1 MLAVINVLGSMLM
14 LFSVTYLL
22 PIATSLI
29 YRDGML
35 LDFVYAALISIA
47 AGGVMVGV
55 TQRHK
60 RELRSR
66 DGFLL
71 VTLAWVFMSAIATVP
86 LMIALPGLSF
96 TDAFFETM
104 SGLSTTGATV
114 LTGLDSMA
122 ESLNMWRASLHWFG
136 GMGIIVL
143 AVAILPLL
151 GVGGM
156 QLYKAETPGPV
167 KNEKLTPRITQTAK
181 ALWVVYLLITVL
193 GVLALK
199 LAGMNWFDAVFHSFS
214 TVSLGGFSNYDA
226 SIAHFDSLA
235 IELVLITFMLVSA
248 LNFSRHF
255 IAWQQKSLRTYLKD
269 VEAGAM
275 LRLVGTGIAGVTLYV
290 WMQGVYPDFLT
301 SLRHVAFN
309 LVAFA
314 TTCGFVTQDYAAWP
328 VFAPMVIVMLS
339 CYTCNTG
346 STGGGIKMF
355 RTLVLLQAG
364 EPRADAAGAPAGSDA
379 GEDPRPGRRQQDRL
393 CRAGLRRAV
402 LRHGRD
408 AHVHAAGERHGLHQ
422 RVHGDHCDDQQRGS
436 RPRRR
441 RAGQQLPGPDRLPD
455 LGLLAGDAARAPGD
469 LFGAG
474 AADAHFLAQVS
485 GERWRSTG

>member
-1 MLAVINVLGSMLM
+1 M
-14 LFSVTYLL
+14 LFSVTYVL
-22 PIATSLI
+22 PMITSLI

-35 LDFVYAALISIA
+35 LDFVYAAAICVA
-47 AGGVMVGV
+47 AGAAMFVLTM
-55 TQRHK
+55 RHK

-86 LMIALPGLSF
+86 LLIALPGLTF

-114 LTGLDSMA
+114 LTGLDTMA
-122 ESLNMWRASLHWFG
+122 PSLNMWRAALHWYG

-181 ALWVVYLLITVL
+181 ALWVVYLLLTTL
-193 GVLALK
+193 CVLALHV
-199 LAGMNWFDAVFHSFS
+199 AGMDWYDAVFHSFS
-214 TVSLGGFSNYDA
+214 TLSLGGFSNYDG
-226 SIAHFDSLA
+226 SIGHYNSVA
-235 IELVLITFMLVSA
+235 IELVLVFFMLVSA

-255 IAWQQKSLRTYLKD
+255 IAWQQKSLRTYLTD
-269 VEAGAM
+269 VEASGM
-275 LRLVGTGIAGVTLYV
+275 LRLVATAVLVVTLYI
-290 WMQGVYPDFLT
+290 WAHGVYPDFLT
-301 SLRHVAFN
+301 SLRYVTFN
-309 LVAFA
+309 LVAMA

-328 VFAPMVIVMLS
+328 IFAPMVIVMLS

-355 RTLVLLQAG
+355 RTLVLTRQATR
-364 EPRADAAGAPAGSDA
+364 ELFLLVHPQAVTPVKIRDQVVSNHIVF
-379 GEDPRPGRRQQDRL
+379 
-393 CRAGLRRAV
+393 AV
-402 LRHGRD
+402 LAFVVLYFGT
-408 AHVHAAGERHGLHQ
+408 VVTLTF
-422 RVHGDHCDDQQRGS
+422 
-436 RPRRR
+436 
-441 RAGQQLPGPDRLPD
+441 L
-455 LGLLAGDAARAPGD
+455 LLASGMDFISSFTAIIATINNAGPGLGVVGPSSNYQGLTD
-469 LFGAG
+469 FQTWVCSLAMLLGRLEIFSVLVLFTPT
-474 AADAHFLAQVS
+474 F
-485 GERWRSTG
+485 WRK

>member
-1 MLAVINVLGSMLM
+1 
-14 LFSVTYLL
+14 
-22 PIATSLI
+22 
-29 YRDGML
+29 
-35 LDFVYAALISIA
+35 
-47 AGGVMVGV
+47 
-55 TQRHK
+55 
-60 RELRSR
+60 
-66 DGFLL
+66 
-71 VTLAWVFMSAIATVP
+71 
-86 LMIALPGLSF
+86 
-96 TDAFFETM
+96 
-104 SGLSTTGATV
+104 
-114 LTGLDSMA
+114 
-122 ESLNMWRASLHWFG
+122 
-136 GMGIIVL
+136 
-143 AVAILPLL
+143 
-151 GVGGM
+151 M

-226 SIAHFDSLA
+226 SIAHYDSQA

-275 LRLVGTGIAGVTLYV
+275 LRLVGTGIVGVTLYV
-290 WMQGVYPDFLT
+290 WMHGVYPDFLT

-314 TTCGFVTQDYAAWP
+314 TTCGYVTQDYAAWP

-355 RTLVLLQAG
+355 RTLVLMKQASR
-364 EPRADAAGAPAGSDA
+364 ELMLLVHPQAVTPVKIRDQVVANKIVF
-379 GEDPRPGRRQQDRL
+379 
-393 CRAGLRRAV
+393 AV
-402 LRHGRD
+402 LAFVVLYFGT
-408 AHVHAAGERHGLHQ
+408 VVTLTFM
-422 RVHGDHCDDQQRGS
+422 
-436 RPRRR
+436 
-441 RAGQQLPGPDRLPD
+441 
-455 LGLLAGDAARAPGD
+455 LLASGMDFVSAFTAIIATINNAGPGLGVVGPASNYQGLTD
-469 LFGAG
+469 FQTWTCSIAMLLGRLEIFS
-474 AADAHFLAQVS
+474 FLVLLTPS
-485 GERWRSTG
+485 FWRK